1 MKRLFVIIAVF
12 VYGVFANAQDIH
24 FSQFYN
30 SPLTLN
36 PALTG
41 KLNGAY
47 RIGFIYR
54 NQWFQASPTG
64 VPFMTYSASFDM
76 PFRFKNDA
84 VGVGL
89 MAYQD
94 NQGEGFL
101 KTLNVMASGSYHKG
115 LGKEARHSIGI
126 GVQLGYM
133 QKRVDF
139 DNRKFERQY
148 VGTIYDPNRSNG
160 ENFGKDSKGLF
171 DLNVGLFWN
180 SMLGKRSAIYAGG
193 AMFHVLAP
201 ENNFVQNVKFNMPR
215 RYVGHGGADIGIGN
229 KFSILPSV
237 IYMYQDK
244 ASELNAGA
252 ALAYA
257 FTESFSWYLGGF
269 YRLKDAP
276 IAYTAFELKGF
287 RLGLSYDF
295 VTSDL
300 REINKPGAIEL
311 SLLYIGKPKTLP
323 NPSSIL
329 FCPRF

>member
-1 MKRLFVIIAVF
+1 MRKILLIIAVIVSGAQ
-12 VYGVFANAQDIH
+12 VYAQDIH

-41 KLNGAY
+41 KMNGAY

-54 NQWFQASPTG
+54 NQWFQSSPTG
-64 VPFMTYSASFDM
+64 VPFMTYSGSFDM

-101 KTLNVMASGSYHKG
+101 KTLNVMVSGAYHKG
-115 LGKEARHSIGI
+115 LGKEGRHSIGI

-133 QKRVDF
+133 QKKVDF
-139 DNRKFERQY
+139 ANYKFERQY
-148 VGTIYDPNRSNG
+148 QGTTYNPNLSNG
-160 ENFGKDSKGLF
+160 ENFGKGSKGLF
-171 DLNVGLFWN
+171 DMNLGLFWN

-201 ENNFVQNVKFNMPR
+201 ENNFVQNIKFNMPR
-215 RYVGHGGADIGIGN
+215 RYVGHGGADIGIGS

-237 IYMYQDK
+237 IFMYQDK
-244 ASELNAGA
+244 ASELNAGG

-257 FTESFSWYLGGF
+257 FSESFTWYLGGF

-276 IAYTAFELKGF
+276 IAYTAFDFKGF
-287 RLGLSYDF
+287 RLGFSYDF

-300 REINKPGAIEL
+300 KNINKPGAIEL
-311 SLLYIGKPKTLP
+311 SLLFIGKAKPLP